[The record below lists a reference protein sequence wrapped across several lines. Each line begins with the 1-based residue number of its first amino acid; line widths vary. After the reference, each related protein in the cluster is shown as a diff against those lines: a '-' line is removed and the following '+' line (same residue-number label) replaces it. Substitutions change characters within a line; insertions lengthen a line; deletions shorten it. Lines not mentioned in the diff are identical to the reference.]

1 MPTEGVV
8 RRTASLV
15 LLALLTT
22 SPLLAADVTLV
33 WDPNS
38 ESDLAGY
45 KVYYGRESGVYG
57 APIVLGKQTTYIATG
72 LAPGTYYFAV
82 TAYNT
87 AGLESGFSNEVST
100 TVMAPSRCD
109 LNLDGAVNIM
119 DLQALISAI
128 LGMKSL
134 PTGVSGDING
144 DGAVNVLDVQALV
157 SVILGVT
164 GCK

>member
-1 MPTEGVV
+1 
-8 RRTASLV
+8 
-15 LLALLTT
+15 
-22 SPLLAADVTLV
+22 
-33 WDPNS
+33 
-38 ESDLAGY
+38 
-45 KVYYGRESGVYG
+45 
-57 APIVLGKQTTYIATG
+57 
-72 LAPGTYYFAV
+72 
-82 TAYNT
+82 
-87 AGLESGFSNEVST
+87 
-100 TVMAPSRCD
+100 
-109 LNLDGAVNIM
+109 VNIM